1 MAGTDVEAFLPSLE
15 KARSAKAELTAR
27 VWWRRKGIDLLA
39 QEPTSLDRLA
49 ALYLTATAPETA
61 PFAYAYVPSMPFAL
75 EEGVRQLFERHEGAL
90 PESLRVD
97 LERRGAGD
105 PYRGTATQTTQF
117 NGFAFEQALDAA
129 RSRLVGLRKT
139 HGKAVELR
147 VYAWPVLR
155 LSYQRI
161 GLRREVAILVR
172 PDGVMHAMLSRGRWS
187 APKR

>member
-1 MAGTDVEAFLPSLE
+1 MATDVEAFLPSLE

-27 VWWRRKGIDLLA
+27 VWWRRKSIDLLA
-39 QEPTSLDRLA
+39 EEPTSLDRLA
-49 ALYLTATAPETA
+49 VLYLTATAPETA
-61 PFAYAYVPSMPFAL
+61 PFSYPYVPLMPFAL
-75 EEGVRQLFERHEGAL
+75 EEGVRQLFERHEGLL

-105 PYRGTATQTTQF
+105 PYRGTSGRTTEF
-117 NGFAFEQALDAA
+117 NGFAYEQALEAA
-129 RSRLVGLRKT
+129 RSRLIGLRKA
-139 HGKAVELR
+139 HGKAADVR

-187 APKR
+187 APRR

>member
-27 VWWRRKGIDLLA
+27 VWWRRKGVDLLA
-39 QEPTSLDRLA
+39 QEPTALDRLA
-49 ALYLTATAPETA
+49 VLYLTADAEGTT
-61 PFAYAYVPSMPFAL
+61 PFDYAYVPSMPFPL
-75 EEGVRQLFERHEGAL
+75 EEGVRQLFERNEGAL

-105 PYRGTATQTTQF
+105 PYRGASTRTTEF
-117 NGFAFEQALDAA
+117 NGFTYEGALDAA
-129 RSRLVGLRKT
+129 RSRLIGLRKA
-139 HGKAVELR
+139 HGKELDVR

-172 PDGVMHAMLSRGRWS
+172 PDGVMHAMLSRGRWK
-187 APKR
+187 AAR